1 MVTCYLEYKID
12 MYKVDEVRTLA
23 EMWIPLVEK
32 YGGVHHGYF
41 VPSQDEKAKDHGRFS
56 FPGMGSEGPTD
67 VAVAVFSFPDWEAY
81 ERYRSEAGEHE
92 ECRTATKL
100 VEETG
105 CFTRYERT
113 FMTPV
118 VGD

>member
-1 MVTCYLEYKID
+1 MITCHVRYTLNPDEIEAFTEYAKLWMRLID
-12 MYKVDEVRTLA
+12 RL
-23 EMWIPLVEK
+23 
-32 YGGVHHGYF
+32 GGVHHGYF